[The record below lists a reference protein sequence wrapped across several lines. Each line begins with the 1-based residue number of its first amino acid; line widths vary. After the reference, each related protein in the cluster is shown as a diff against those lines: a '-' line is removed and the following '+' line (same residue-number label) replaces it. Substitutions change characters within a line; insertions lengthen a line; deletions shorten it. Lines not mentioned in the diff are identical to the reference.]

1 MTEVGTNFAS
11 IAEEYSEISTSI
23 HRFIDEMSG
32 MIETLES
39 SFDDGQHTEIDAL
52 ITAYHVLEN
61 DLEEFDKEVEML
73 LDLLEDQYEPESIE
87 EIERIEQTAETL
99 VHSVREFRDQCWE
112 LATFFSANGLEE
124 QASAFREVATGFD
137 DLPEAIRNS
146 LLDNHLI
153 LAVKADYFPE
163 ELSDEVDVLLS
174 NLESAT
180 GDQRQNTYGVLVMLA
195 NEAPSVVA
203 PHTDDLV
210 DHLADLHPAAK
221 QNLLTILTLVARCTP
236 KDNLAKGQAMELL
249 EESNPSLAVKAA
261 SLLAEQSLTA
271 TEAER
276 IAGRM
281 ETILDETSNPEVRIN
296 ATFVLYT
303 MAESYPEVLRNYESS
318 IASLLDAKHPEVV
331 ENTIGILGRL
341 GWTEYSNEIA
351 EVRVNSTD
359 PDVVAEAEEVLEDF
373 EFAD

>member
-23 HRFIDEMSG
+23 HGFLDKMSG
-32 MIETLES
+32 LIETLETT
-39 SFDDGQHTEIDAL
+39 FEDGQLPEIDAF
-52 ITAYHVLEN
+52 ITAYQVLEN
-61 DLEEFDKEVEML
+61 DLEEFDEEVEKL
-73 LDLLEDQYEPESIE
+73 LGLLEDQYEPNSIE

-99 VHSVREFRDQCWE
+99 LHSVREFRDRCGE
-112 LATFFSANGLEE
+112 LATAFSANGLEE
-124 QASAFREVATGFD
+124 QASALREVATAFD

-146 LLDNHLI
+146 LLDNHLT
-153 LAVKADYFPE
+153 LAIKADYFPG
-163 ELSDEVDVLLS
+163 ELSDEVDVLVS

-195 NEAPSVVA
+195 NEVPSVVA
-203 PHTDDLV
+203 PHADDLV
-210 DHLADLHPAAK
+210 DHLADLRPATK
-221 QNLLTILTLVARCTP
+221 ENLLTTLKIVARSTP
-236 KDNLAKGQAMELL
+236 KDNIAKGQALELL

-261 SLLAEQSLTA
+261 GLLAEQSLTA
-271 TEAER
+271 TEAES
-276 IAGRM
+276 IANRM
-281 ETILDETSNPEVRIN
+281 ETTLDETSNPEVRIN

-303 MAESYPEVLRNYESS
+303 MAESYPEVFRDYEST
-318 IASLLDAKHPEVV
+318 IASLLDAKNPDVV

-359 PDVVAEAEEVLEDF
+359 PDVVAEAEEVLKEF
-373 EFAD
+373 EAAD